1 MMAHSSLLM
10 NNLISNMKTITSIK
24 QKYIDIKTNTL
35 I

>member
-10 NNLISNMKTITSIK
+10 NNLISNIKIITSIK
-24 QKYIDIKTNTL
+24 QKYIDIKTKIL